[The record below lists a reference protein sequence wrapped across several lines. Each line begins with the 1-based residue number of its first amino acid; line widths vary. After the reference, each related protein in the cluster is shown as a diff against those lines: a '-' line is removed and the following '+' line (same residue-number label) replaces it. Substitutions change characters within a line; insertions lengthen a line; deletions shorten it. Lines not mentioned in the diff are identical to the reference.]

1 MCGGPEI
8 QGVAGGATR
17 RGGALDHVLGQVHGE
32 GSEALLGLV
41 VQGARSAALRAE
53 APQDIEVTQLF
64 EHLLQGNALSQVAE
78 VHPRGRW
85 ACRAWRRPSRAVSSF
100 RSRSLWMTF
109 SKPKSLSAG
118 VT

>member
-1 MCGGPEI
+1 MHGGPEV

-17 RGGALDHVLGQVHGE
+17 GVEALEHVLGQVHGE
-32 GSEALLGLV
+32 GSEAFLGLV

-64 EHLLQGNALSQVAE
+64 EDLLQGNALSQVAE

-85 ACRAWRRPSRAVSSF
+85 ACPLLPGPAPFVWEGGGG
-100 RSRSLWMTF
+100 
-109 SKPKSLSAG
+109 G
-118 VT
+118 V